1 MRAPVDVLERE
12 LDSARLAA
20 LIAPDES
27 DAVVAGDVD
36 VEVDRTPEPRGELA
50 GVGQQLERL
59 GQRAVEHYLFGHLHV
74 THHKRNLRVAH
85 HRMMCNYLIAHPPG
99 GRMLIPTVIEQTNRG
114 ERAYDIYSRL
124 LKERVVFFGSQLD
137 DSVANLV
144 TAQLLHLEAEDPSQE
159 IQLYIN
165 SPGGEM
171 TGLFAIYDTMQYVH
185 CPISTICVG
194 QAASAAAVLLAAGT
208 TGRRMALPNARIL
221 IHQPHGGAQGQTTDV
236 ELAAKEMVFMRHR
249 MTEILAEHTGQTV
262 ERVAR
267 DIERDHIMRGDEAV
281 AYGMIDHVITRR
293 ELHPVVAVSA

>member
-1 MRAPVDVLERE
+1 
-12 LDSARLAA
+12 
-20 LIAPDES
+20 
-27 DAVVAGDVD
+27 
-36 VEVDRTPEPRGELA
+36 
-50 GVGQQLERL
+50 
-59 GQRAVEHYLFGHLHV
+59 
-74 THHKRNLRVAH
+74 
-85 HRMMCNYLIAHPPG
+85 
-99 GRMLIPTVIEQTNRG
+99 MLIPTVIEQTNRG

-124 LKERVVFFGSQLD
+124 LKERIVFFGTALD
-137 DSVANLV
+137 DTVANVV
-144 TAQLLHLEAEDPSQE
+144 TAQLLHLEAEDPTRE

-171 TGLFAIYDTMQYVH
+171 TGLFAIYDTMQFISS
-185 CPISTICVG
+185 PISTICVG

-208 TGRRMALPNARIL
+208 PGKRMALPNARIL

-267 DIERDHIMRGDEAV
+267 DIERDHIMRGEDAV